1 MVENQPIWCTTS
13 SGLQAS
19 AATAA
24 RAARAASGLRTA
36 HLLRTRA
43 AQQGLH
49 LARPS
54 RLSGDEDP
62 KLVVGEARV
71 VGDRPEARWGDHGIE
86 QVAGNGGGGAEQD
99 RNLEII
105 TNIRRVRADRFA
117 PGPRRP
123 NVP

>member
-71 VGDRPEARWGDHGIE
+71 VGDRPEAPCGEQRIE
-86 QVAGNGGGGAEQD
+86 QKVWDLRSEEHTSELQSLAYLVC
-99 RNLEII
+99 RLLL
-105 TNIRRVRADRFA
+105 
-117 PGPRRP
+117 
-123 NVP
+123 